1 MKTDK
6 STLLKFGKGNAKLSK
21 NIYTFSLPAGHSC
34 PFAFECKA
42 SADRSTGKIKDG
54 KDQVFRCFAASQ
66 EALYTNT
73 RNARWHNYDLL
84 KKLKTASKMTDLIVD
99 SLPPKADTVRV
110 HVSGDFFSQV
120 YFDAWM
126 AVARLYP
133 KKKFYAYTKSLP
145 YWLERRETIPE
156 NFNLTSSKGG
166 RSDDLIELNK
176 LKYAEVVFTEDQ
188 AIELN
193 LELDHDDSHA
203 YDGKKSFGL
212 LIHGSQKKGSKAS
225 AALSNLKKKG
235 IKGYSKKQKR

>member
-1 MKTDK
+1 MTKK
-6 STLLKFGKGNAKLSK
+6 QTLLKFGKGNAKLSK
-21 NIYTFSLPAGHSC
+21 DIYTFSLPAGHSC
-34 PFAFECKA
+34 PYAFECKA

-84 KKLKTASKMTDLIVD
+84 RELKTVDKMSTLIVD
-99 SLPPKADTVRV
+99 SLPAKANIIRV

-126 AVARLYP
+126 AVARIFP

-145 YWLERRETIPE
+145 YWLERRDTIPK

-166 RSDDLIELNK
+166 KTDVLIDLNK
-176 LKYAEVVFTEDQ
+176 LKYAEVLFTEEQ
-188 AIELN
+188 AIEFK

-212 LIHGSQKKGSKAS
+212 LIHGTQKKGSKA
-225 AALSNLKKKG
+225 ATALTNLKKKG
-235 IKGYSKKQKR
+235 IKGYSK

>member
-203 YDGKKSFGL
+203 YDGKESFGL

-225 AALSNLKKKG
+225 VALSNLKKKG
-235 IKGYSKKQKR
+235 IKGYSKKSK

>member
-1 MKTDK
+1 MKNDK
-6 STLLKFGKGNAKLSK
+6 LKFGKGNAKLSK
-21 NIYTFSLPAGHSC
+21 DIYTFSLPAGHSC

-84 KKLKTASKMTDLIVD
+84 RNLKTVDKMSTLIVD
-99 SLPPKADTVRV
+99 SLPAKANTIRV
-110 HVSGDFFSQV
+110 HVSGDFFSQI

-126 AVARLYP
+126 AVARIFP
-133 KKKFYAYTKSLP
+133 KKKFYAYTKSIP
-145 YWLERRETIPE
+145 YWLERRDTIPK

-166 RSDDLIELNK
+166 RTDALIDLNK
-176 LKYAEVVFTEDQ
+176 LKYAEVLFTEER
-188 AIELN
+188 AKELK
-193 LELDHDDSHA
+193 LEIDHDDSHA

-212 LIHGSQKKGSKAS
+212 LIHGTQKKGSG
-225 AALSNLKKKG
+225 AAVALNNLKKKG
-235 IKGYSKKQKR
+235 IKGYSK

>member
-1 MKTDK
+1 
-6 STLLKFGKGNAKLSK
+6 
-21 NIYTFSLPAGHSC
+21 
-34 PFAFECKA
+34 
-42 SADRSTGKIKDG
+42 
-54 KDQVFRCFAASQ
+54 
-66 EALYTNT
+66 
-73 RNARWHNYDLL
+73 
-84 KKLKTASKMTDLIVD
+84 MTDLIVD

-110 HVSGDFFSQV
+110 HVSGDFFSQI

-126 AVARLYP
+126 SVARLFDT
-133 KKKFYAYTKSLP
+133 KKFYAYTKSIP

-203 YDGKKSFGL
+203 YDGKESFGL

-225 AALSNLKKKG
+225 VALSNLKKKG

>member
-1 MKTDK
+1 MSKEK
-6 STLLKFGKGNAKLSK
+6 NTLLKFGKGNAKLSK

-84 KKLKTASKMTDLIVD
+84 KKLKTVSKMTDLIVD
-99 SLPPKADTVRV
+99 SLPPKAEIVRV
-110 HVSGDFFSQV
+110 HVSGDFFSQA

-126 AVARLYP
+126 AVARVYP
-133 KKKFYAYTKSLP
+133 KKKFYAYTKSIP
-145 YWLERRETIPE
+145 YWLERRDTIPK

-166 RSDDLIELNK
+166 RTDVLIDLNK
-176 LKYAEVVFTEDQ
+176 LKYAEVVFTEED
-188 AIELN
+188 AKELN

-203 YDGKKSFGL
+203 YNGKKSFGL
-212 LIHGSQKKGSKAS
+212 LIHGSQRKGSSAS
-225 AALSNLKKKG
+225 VALSNLKKKG
-235 IKGYSKKQKR
+235 IKGYSKKK

>member
-6 STLLKFGKGNAKLSK
+6 ITLLKFGKGNAKLSK

-133 KKKFYAYTKSLP
+133 KKKFYAYTKSIP

-203 YDGKKSFGL
+203 YDGKESFGL

-225 AALSNLKKKG
+225 VALSNLKKKG
-235 IKGYSKKQKR
+235 IKGYSKKSK

>member
-1 MKTDK
+1 MKK
-6 STLLKFGKGNAKLSK
+6 KQVLLKFGKGNAKLSK
-21 NIYTFSLPAGHSC
+21 DIYTFSLPAGHSC

-73 RNARWHNYDLL
+73 RTARWHNYDLL
-84 KKLKTASKMTDLIVD
+84 RKLKTVDEMFTLIVD
-99 SLPPKADTVRV
+99 SLSLKANTVSV
-110 HVSGDFFSQV
+110 HVSGDFFSQI

-133 KKKFYAYTKSLP
+133 TKKFYAYTKSLP
-145 YWLERRETIPE
+145 YWLERRDAIPS

-166 RSDDLIELNK
+166 RSDELIELNN
-176 LKYAEVVFTEDQ
+176 LKYAEVLFTEEQ
-188 AIELN
+188 AKELN

-203 YDGKKSFGL
+203 YDGKESFGL
-212 LIHGSQKKGSKAS
+212 LIHGSQKKGSEAS
-225 AALSNLKKKG
+225 VALGNLRKKG
-235 IKGYSKKQKR
+235 IKGYSK

>member
-1 MKTDK
+1 MTKK
-6 STLLKFGKGNAKLSK
+6 QTLLKFGKGNAKLSK
-21 NIYTFSLPAGHSC
+21 DIYTFSLPAGHSC
-34 PFAFECKA
+34 PYAFECKA

-73 RNARWHNYDLL
+73 RTARWHNYDLL
-84 KKLKTASKMTDLIVD
+84 RSLKTVDKMSTLIVD
-99 SLPPKADTVRV
+99 SLPAKATTVRV

-126 AVARLYP
+126 AVARIFP

-145 YWLERRETIPE
+145 YWLERRDAIPK

-166 RSDDLIELNK
+166 KTDVLIDLNK
-176 LKYAEVVFTEDQ
+176 LKYAEVLFTEEQ
-188 AIELN
+188 AKELK

-203 YDGKKSFGL
+203 YNGTKSFGL
-212 LIHGSQKKGSKAS
+212 LVHGTQKKGSKA
-225 AALSNLKKKG
+225 ATALTNLKKKG
-235 IKGYSKKQKR
+235 IKGYSK

>member
-1 MKTDK
+1 MKIDK

-145 YWLERRETIPE
+145 YWLERRETIPK

-166 RSDDLIELNK
+166 RTDDLIELNK

-203 YDGKKSFGL
+203 YDGKESFGL

-225 AALSNLKKKG
+225 VALSNLKKKG
-235 IKGYSKKQKR
+235 IKGYSKKSK

>member
-1 MKTDK
+1 MSKEK
-6 STLLKFGKGNAKLSK
+6 KELLKFGKGNAKLSK

-84 KKLKTASKMTDLIVD
+84 RGLKTVSKMTDLIVD
-99 SLPPKADTVRV
+99 SLPPKADIVRV

-133 KKKFYAYTKSLP
+133 KKKFYAYTKSIP
-145 YWLERRETIPE
+145 YWLERRDTIPK

-166 RSDDLIELNK
+166 KTDVLIDLNK
-176 LKYAEVVFTEDQ
+176 LKYAEVVFTEED
-188 AIELN
+188 AKELK

-203 YDGKKSFGL
+203 YNGKKSFGL
-212 LIHGSQKKGSKAS
+212 LLHGSQRKGSNAS
-225 AALSNLKKKG
+225 VALSNLKKKG
-235 IKGYSKKQKR
+235 IKGYSKKQKV

>member
-203 YDGKKSFGL
+203 YDGKESFGL
-212 LIHGSQKKGSKAS
+212 LIHGSQKKGIKAS
-225 AALSNLKKKG
+225 VALSNLKKKG
-235 IKGYSKKQKR
+235 IKGYSKKSK

>member
-1 MKTDK
+1 MKNDK
-6 STLLKFGKGNAKLSK
+6 LKFGKGNAKLSK
-21 NIYTFSLPAGHSC
+21 DIYTFSLPAGHSC

-66 EALYTNT
+66 EALYPTA
-73 RNARWHNYDLL
+73 RSSRWHNYDLL
-84 KKLKTASKMTDLIVD
+84 RNLKTVDKMSTLIVD
-99 SLPPKADTVRV
+99 SLPAKANTIRV

-126 AVARLYP
+126 AVARIFP
-133 KKKFYAYTKSLP
+133 KKKFYAYTKSIP
-145 YWLERRETIPE
+145 YWLERRDTIPE

-166 RSDDLIELNK
+166 RTDVLIDLNK

-188 AIELN
+188 AKELN

-203 YDGKKSFGL
+203 YNGKKSFGL
-212 LIHGSQKKGSKAS
+212 LIHGTQKKGSKA
-225 AALSNLKKKG
+225 AVALKDLKKKG
-235 IKGYSKKQKR
+235 IKGYSKKK

>member
-1 MKTDK
+1 VSNNK
-6 STLLKFGKGNAKLSK
+6 LKFGKGNAKLSK

-73 RNARWHNYDLL
+73 RNARWYNYDMLR
-84 KKLKTASKMTDLIVD
+84 KAKTVSKMTDLIVD
-99 SLPPKADTVRV
+99 SLPPKAEIVRV
-110 HVSGDFFSQV
+110 HVSGDFFSQE

-126 AVARLYP
+126 AVARVFSQ
-133 KKKFYAYTKSLP
+133 KKFYAYTKSIP
-145 YWLERRETIPE
+145 YWLERRDTIPK

-166 RSDDLIELNK
+166 KTDVLIDLNK
-176 LKYAEVVFTEDQ
+176 LKYAEVVFTEED
-188 AIELN
+188 AKELK

-203 YDGKKSFGL
+203 YNGKKSFGL
-212 LIHGSQKKGSKAS
+212 LLHGSQRKGSNAS
-225 AALSNLKKKG
+225 VALSNLKKKG
-235 IKGYSKKQKR
+235 IKGYSKK